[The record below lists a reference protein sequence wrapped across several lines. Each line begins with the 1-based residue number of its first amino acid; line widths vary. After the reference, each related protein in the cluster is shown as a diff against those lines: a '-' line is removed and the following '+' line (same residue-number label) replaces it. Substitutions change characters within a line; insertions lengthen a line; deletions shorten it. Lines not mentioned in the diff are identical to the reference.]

1 MSEDLARIRE
11 TRKTYLR
18 SISNQE
24 NRILGVISNYS
35 ANHQNELNLKSKKN
49 GLIEKIEKVKEID
62 TKILFYLYQFT
73 LQTIH

>member
-1 MSEDLARIRE
+1 MSEDLARIWE

-18 SISNQE
+18 SISDKE

-49 GLIEKIEKVKEID
+49 GLIEKVEKVKELD